1 MKQKDEVI
9 HMLVGVVKDGAGRT
23 DCLNLPEWDDD
34 CWKRL
39 LAGSKVMVL
48 ENGGMLLERDDP
60 SGDLYFLVE
69 GSLQV
74 SIPHADGMTLT
85 GPVTRYPGSIIGE
98 IAFLDGGT
106 RTASVWSRGRSVLLH
121 LPASEFQSFMAAEPK
136 LACEV
141 LRAIGRIV
149 AERLRR
155 CTGAS
160 LHDRATRAGASEY

>member
-9 HMLVGVVKDGAGRT
+9 HTLVGVVKARAGQK
-23 DCLNLPEWDDD
+23 DCLNLPGWDDD
-34 CWKRL
+34 CWKQL

-48 ENGGMLLERDDP
+48 EDGGMLLERDDP
-60 SGDLYFLVE
+60 CGDLYFLVE

-106 RTASVWSRGRSVLLH
+106 RTASVWSRGKSILLH

-141 LRAIGRIV
+141 LWAIGRIV

-160 LHDRATRAGASEY
+160 PHGRAMRAGSSEY